1 MKEIGKSLQIKDS
14 YNKIIVGDVPRDS
27 VVSFDDLYENGKR
40 KVDPNN
46 IFEQQSFSTSQLSNR
61 TRLFL
66 LPKRS
71 PYIAEPALDN
81 MGFILS
87 QDSEVASIDQLTPR
101 ELMAAFHSFYRVQQA
116 YEEISPI
123 ARHVISTNFHL
134 NPLFDRRLFKRKVH
148 AQSIPDLHFHIFS
161 FSNSEL
167 ANIQTIPT
175 SDLSKSLKDSMRDPM
190 FQLLRDFI
198 YETSILSRLT
208 THTSSFD
215 NLELDEN
222 EGIKFIFDPSAL
234 STATFYRDLQHL
246 HTNYINLYNEL
257 SSLYTD
263 QTNFDPS
270 HMPMLFNPAVRR
282 RNVLEFIN
290 RNRISSEAVR
300 RKLLFLSEHLR
311 SGENIQLDERVLL
324 RGPAYT
330 MYMTHDPHNNQRGL
344 YIAPRIISIGN
355 ALSALG
361 YYYEKE
367 LTIDE
372 EWIQER
378 NRRQILIG
386 NYVSS
391 Y

>member
-1 MKEIGKSLQIKDS
+1 MKENGNSLQVKDS

-27 VVSFDDLYENGKR
+27 VVLFDELYEEGKR
-40 KVDPNN
+40 KDDPNN
-46 IFEQQSFSTSQLSNR
+46 IFEQQSFSTSQLSDR

-87 QDSEVASIDQLTPR
+87 HDNGVNSIDQLTPH
-101 ELMAAFHSFYRVQQA
+101 ELMTAFHSFYRVQQA
-116 YEEISPI
+116 YEEITPI

-134 NPLFDRRLFKRKVH
+134 NPLFDRRLFNRKVH

-161 FSNSEL
+161 LSKKEL
-167 ANIQTIPT
+167 RNVQPICI
-175 SDLSKSLKDSMRDPM
+175 SDLSKSLQDSMRDPM
-190 FQLLRDFI
+190 FQFLRDFI
-198 YETSILSRLT
+198 SEPGILSRLT
-208 THTSSFD
+208 TNTSSFG

-222 EGIKFIFDPSAL
+222 EGIKFNFDPSVL
-234 STATFYRDLQHL
+234 SAVSFYRDLQYL
-246 HTNYINLYNEL
+246 HTNYVNLYNEL
-257 SSLYTD
+257 ASLFTD
-263 QTNFDPS
+263 QRNFDS
-270 HMPMLFNPAVRR
+270 THMPMLLNSEVRR

-290 RNRISSEAVR
+290 SNRISSEAVK
-300 RKLLFLSEHLR
+300 RKMLFLAGHLQ
-311 SGENIQLDERVLL
+311 SGENIQLDKRVIL

-330 MYMTHDPHNNQRGL
+330 MYMTYDPHENQRGL
-344 YIAPRIISIGN
+344 YVAPRVISIGN

-367 LTIDE
+367 LTIGE
-372 EWIQER
+372 AWIQER
-378 NRRQILIG
+378 NRRQLLID

-391 Y
+391 H